1 MKGEALKGVP
11 TCPFLSKKTEKN
23 DGSDTDKIEKKEITG
38 SISEKVLTGNDV
50 MYNGLGHTEGSLSFF
65 PFSAGTRS
73 CPAKSLGLQVI
84 RKVSTSSKKYQ

>member
-23 DGSDTDKIEKKEITG
+23 DGSDTEKIEKKEITG
-38 SISEKVLTGNDV
+38 SISEKALIGTDV

-65 PFSAGTRS
+65 PFSAGLRS

-84 RKVSTSSKKYQ
+84 RKVSTSSKKYY